1 MNEFLFCVREHEM
14 GNGPVV
20 VELTFVE
27 KEQRQDKRFCGMEV
41 ETLKAIR
48 EKNI

>member
-1 MNEFLFCVREHEM
+1 MNEFLFCVREYEL
-14 GNGPVV
+14 GNAPVV

-27 KEQRQDKRFCGMEV
+27 KDKRFCGMEV
-41 ETLKAIR
+41 ETLKGIR